1 MAKKQWI
8 PEIMYEEDSKI
19 PFIMV
24 PEGES
29 NPIVLFI
36 FLSRETGDTEPG
48 PEGEEVPIIEMDLHS
63 YADMQVLKDK
73 LDEQTYDKVRIA
85 LGLDPLK
92 AASAAGEKITQSVRD
107 NVSKNQK
114 NST

>member
-1 MAKKQWI
+1 MAKKRWI

-24 PEGES
+24 PDGES
-29 NPIVLFI
+29 NPIVLFVFI
-36 FLSRETGDTEPG
+36 SRETGDTEPG
-48 PEGEEVPIIEMDLHS
+48 LEGEEVPIVEMDLHS
-63 YADMQVLKDK
+63 YADMQVLKDN
-73 LDEQTYDKVRIA
+73 LDEQTYDKVRSA

-92 AASAAGEKITQSVRD
+92 VASAAGEKITQNARD

>member
-1 MAKKQWI
+1 MSKKQWI

-29 NPIVLFI
+29 DPLVLFV
-36 FLSRETGDTEPG
+36 FVSRETGDTEPG

-73 LDEQTYDKVRIA
+73 LDEQTYDKVRNA

-92 AASAAGEKITQSVRD
+92 SAAAAGSQITQNVKD
-107 NVSKNQK
+107 NVAKSKK
-114 NST
+114 N